1 MSQIPEVERLWTVH
15 DVATFLGVPV
25 GTIYQWR
32 TRGEGPPAI
41 RLGRHLRYDRVAVLA
56 WVESQSEAAC
66 LTWPA

>member
-1 MSQIPEVERLWTVH
+1 MSESTAAWRPLWTVH

-41 RLGRHLRYDRVAVLA
+41 RLGRHLRYDRAAVLA
-56 WVESQSEAAC
+56 WVERQSEAA
-66 LTWPA
+66 